1 METSRSE
8 DAAGEATD
16 DDPSEADGLRLPA
29 SANDEEAAAIAAAI
43 GTYLADERA
52 AAEAEADGERSWNG
66 RRWAF
71 AGRLGNLTGRAARV
85 PGGAPADPWEA
96 AGRADR
102 F

>member
-8 DAAGEATD
+8 EGGGPDVGEDGVDEGLTI
-16 DDPSEADGLRLPA
+16 SEAA
-29 SANDEEAAAIAAAI
+29 SDEEAAAIAAAI

-52 AAEAEADGERSWNG
+52 AAEAVTGEERSWQG
-66 RRWAF
+66 RRWSF
-71 AGRLGNLTGRAARV
+71 AGRLDSLTGQAARV
-85 PGGAPADPWEA
+85 PEGAPSDPWEA